1 MINIMM
7 FWQFRI
13 SVVFLLIFLV
23 MFLPL
28 RYGRLKTGFC
38 LLGCFVVTGVLDYFL
53 LVVKGDYQSPVALT
67 LVEIVVVQITPFLI
81 SKYRDFRTMFVGFTA
96 AAYVL
101 AGNVIS
107 SLLFIAGVKLPV
119 NILCQ
124 SLVHALL
131 LGFLVAKMRESVL
144 ESLESSDLHWG
155 ELCMIPAMFYTA
167 VYTLSTWPANIYRQ
181 PENLLGVCCILVLI
195 VCSYV
200 MIIQLF
206 ISQKRDSEL
215 KRGME
220 YLENYANRLKTE
232 ADTIHE
238 KEREAAVMRHD
249 LKHYSI
255 MINSYLDEGRKDEIR
270 DLLRELNEHVNETK
284 TVRYCEN
291 LAVNGIIVHCA
302 KQAAKQRIYFEASLE
317 IPQKMQ
323 INEFEFATVVSNL
336 MENAINAAAQ
346 IEDVNRR
353 FVKISAHGVK
363 GKLILQISN
372 SCFSEPE
379 ISKFTG
385 LPVSAGGGGHGY
397 GMQSVRA
404 FVNKNDAIFDFTWKD
419 DIFYVKMLVRI

>member
-1 MINIMM
+1 
-7 FWQFRI
+7 
-13 SVVFLLIFLV
+13 
-23 MFLPL
+23 
-28 RYGRLKTGFC
+28 
-38 LLGCFVVTGVLDYFL
+38 
-53 LVVKGDYQSPVALT
+53 
-67 LVEIVVVQITPFLI
+67 
-81 SKYRDFRTMFVGFTA
+81 
-96 AAYVL
+96 
-101 AGNVIS
+101 
-107 SLLFIAGVKLPV
+107 
-119 NILCQ
+119 
-124 SLVHALL
+124 
-131 LGFLVAKMRESVL
+131 
-144 ESLESSDLHWG
+144 
-155 ELCMIPAMFYTA
+155 
-167 VYTLSTWPANIYRQ
+167 
-181 PENLLGVCCILVLI
+181 
-195 VCSYV
+195 
-200 MIIQLF
+200 
-206 ISQKRDSEL
+206 
-215 KRGME
+215 
-220 YLENYANRLKTE
+220 
-232 ADTIHE
+232 
-238 KEREAAVMRHD
+238 MRHD

-363 GKLILQISN
+363 GKLILQICN

>member
-238 KEREAAVMRHD
+238 KERGCC
-249 LKHYSI
+249 Y
-255 MINSYLDEGRKDEIR
+255 
-270 DLLRELNEHVNETK
+270 
-284 TVRYCEN
+284 
-291 LAVNGIIVHCA
+291 
-302 KQAAKQRIYFEASLE
+302 AS
-317 IPQKMQ
+317 
-323 INEFEFATVVSNL
+323 
-336 MENAINAAAQ
+336 
-346 IEDVNRR
+346 
-353 FVKISAHGVK
+353 
-363 GKLILQISN
+363 
-372 SCFSEPE
+372 
-379 ISKFTG
+379 
-385 LPVSAGGGGHGY
+385 
-397 GMQSVRA
+397 
-404 FVNKNDAIFDFTWKD
+404 
-419 DIFYVKMLVRI
+419 